1 MKTLISITL
10 LLFVSFASAD
20 ERTLT
25 PEQMQAIASEGA
37 PDGAQSQRPKKLID
51 LTKGEIPSKTS
62 DKAWTLGPTGIVGMW
77 TGRFTGDQFQVL
89 TTIKGSPADGKFLPG
104 DVLIGMNG
112 RKFQA
117 GGHLGVVIGNGVIE
131 AEREKN
137 GGKISFLV
145 WRDKNYVKRFG

>member
-25 PEQMQAIASEGA
+25 PEQMEALTKGEDLGPQ
-37 PDGAQSQRPKKLID
+37 DVRRPKNLVD
-51 LTKGEIPSKTS
+51 LTKGDLPPETD
-62 DKAWTLGPTGIVGMW
+62 DKPWTLGPTGIVGMW
-77 TGRFTGDQFQVL
+77 TGRFTGDQFQVKA
-89 TTIKGSPADGKFLPG
+89 TIKGSPADGEFLPG